1 MALSKAQQVA
11 LFNILDIPWVGDV
24 YHFCDPDHLVS
35 LKISIS
41 VGDRQTL
48 SLVAQYLS
56 TVVSADVDFETELKT
71 RLDRWLALG
80 TQNWHLTNGAVGSVN
95 NMNMSPAEER
105 QEIERQV
112 QKMVPFYDPNRR
124 LGNASASFNRFM
136 PVIS

>member
-1 MALSKAQQVA
+1 MLSKAQKIA
-11 LFNILDIPWVGDV
+11 LWNIVDV
-24 YHFCDPDHLVS
+24 NWMPEAYYLVDPDHLVT
-35 LKISIS
+35 LKINIS
-41 VGDRQTL
+41 VGERQTSWQL
-48 SLVAQYLS
+48 NNYVT
-56 TVVSADVDFETELKT
+56 TVVEADVDFETELKT